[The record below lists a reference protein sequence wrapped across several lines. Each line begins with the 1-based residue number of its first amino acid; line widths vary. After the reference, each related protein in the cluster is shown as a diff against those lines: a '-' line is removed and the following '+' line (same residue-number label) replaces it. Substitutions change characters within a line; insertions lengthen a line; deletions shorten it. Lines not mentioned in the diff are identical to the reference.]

1 MPTELEEV
9 SLPPIHV
16 SHNADCPSPS
26 LWSSSTMATPRSARS
41 VRPSCPSM
49 RPTSLT
55 CASRS
60 RREPSRIL
68 YSTAI
73 ALQAQPVGTHK
84 RPETA
89 GEGLHGASPTRL
101 WWNGLLTASP
111 QPVAKNALT
120 MLINLTDD
128 EENRENLAKD
138 DAFLESLLLRITVC
152 QFTGSASQSRREHTL
167 THHPLT
173 AP

>member
-1 MPTELEEV
+1 
-9 SLPPIHV
+9 
-16 SHNADCPSPS
+16 
-26 LWSSSTMATPRSARS
+26 
-41 VRPSCPSM
+41 M
-49 RPTSLT
+49 R
-55 CASRS
+55 
-60 RREPSRIL
+60 I
-68 YSTAI
+68 
-73 ALQAQPVGTHK
+73 
-84 RPETA
+84 
-89 GEGLHGASPTRL
+89 PTRL
-101 WWNGLLTASP
+101 WWNRLLTASP

-152 QFTGSASQSRREHTL
+152 QFTGSTSQSRREHTL